1 MERRGSHP
9 SPEGGNEGTREPGTT
24 DRVGGRSAPGISNR
38 RVQVSR
44 LRLVGKANAGPAC
57 PGSDA
62 PRFLRYLRH
71 ATYVLAIA
79 IVAAVTVMALYGA
92 TQRPEEGQAPGI
104 DDRAGQEAVE
114 RFGADLRGL
123 LRERPL

>member
-9 SPEGGNEGTREPGTT
+9 SRGDGNEGTREPGTT

-44 LRLVGKANAGPAC
+44 LRLIGKANAGPAC
-57 PGSDA
+57 LGTDP

-79 IVAAVTVMALYGA
+79 IVAAVAVKALYGA
-92 TQRPEEGQAPGI
+92 TQRPEEGLAPGLY
-104 DDRAGQEAVE
+104 DRARQEAVE